1 MPEERELSDRSSLSH
16 PTSGHTSSSP
26 RSYGHTSG
34 IMSATET
41 YQDARRSDPPITR
54 LPCEDSWCKSKWVH
68 KLTQCRCGNLVC
80 DDCLPK
86 HEGHQNK

>member
-41 YQDARRSDPPITR
+41 YQDARRSGPP
-54 LPCEDSWCKSKWVH
+54 K
-68 KLTQCRCGNLVC
+68 
-80 DDCLPK
+80 
-86 HEGHQNK
+86 